1 MAKKLIKLENG
12 LMMEVEMPLNEDGI
26 EEISGGDN
34 DDEVLDRLDTSMGTI
49 EKILIQS
56 VQPIVNAYNVLNQDV
71 ILEKAEVEVG
81 IGFSAEGNIFI
92 AKGNANANLKV
103 KLVLKPK
110 G

>member
-12 LMMEVEMPLNEDGI
+12 LLMEVEVATNEDGI
-26 EEISGGDN
+26 EEISGGD
-34 DDEVLDRLDTSMGTI
+34 DEVLDRVSTSMGTV
-49 EKILIQS
+49 EKMLIQS

-71 ILEKAEVEVG
+71 VLEKAEVEVG

-110 G
+110 E

>member
-1 MAKKLIKLENG
+1 MSKKLIELENG
-12 LMMEVEMPLNEDGI
+12 LMMEVEVPESEI
-26 EEISGGDN
+26 EMISGGSDMV
-34 DDEVLDRLDTSMGTI
+34 EKVQTSMGTV
-49 EKILIQS
+49 EKMLLQS
-56 VQPIVNAYNVLNQDV
+56 VQPIINTYNTLNQEVTLDS
-71 ILEKAEVEVG
+71 AEVEVG

>member
-1 MAKKLIKLENG
+1 MSKKLIELENG
-12 LMMEVEMPLNEDGI
+12 LMMEVEVPESEI
-26 EEISGGDN
+26 EMISGGN
-34 DDEVLDRLDTSMGTI
+34 DMVEKVQTSMGTI
-49 EKILIQS
+49 EKMLLQS
-56 VQPIVNAYNVLNQDV
+56 VQPIINTYNTLNQEVTLDS
-71 ILEKAEVEVG
+71 AEVEVG

>member
-1 MAKKLIKLENG
+1 MSKKLIELENG
-12 LMMEVEMPLNEDGI
+12 LMMEVEVPESEI
-26 EEISGGDN
+26 EMISGGN
-34 DDEVLDRLDTSMGTI
+34 DMVEKVKSSMGTV
-49 EKILIQS
+49 EKMLLQS
-56 VQPIVNAYNVLNQDV
+56 VQPIINTYNTLNQEVTLDS
-71 ILEKAEVEVG
+71 AEVEVG